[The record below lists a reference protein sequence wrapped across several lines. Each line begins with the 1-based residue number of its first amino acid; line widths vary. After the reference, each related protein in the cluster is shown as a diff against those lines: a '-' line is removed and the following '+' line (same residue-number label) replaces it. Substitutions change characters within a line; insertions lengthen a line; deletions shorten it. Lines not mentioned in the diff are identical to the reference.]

1 MPVTDQAFV
10 TLVTND
16 IYCQGA
22 LVLGKSLRNHSTSR
36 KLVVMITSHVTS
48 RMRGVLAHI
57 FDEVVEVDALNSADS
72 VRLALLRRPELG
84 ITFTKLQCWTLTRYT
99 KCVYMDAD
107 TIVLCNI
114 DELFDRDE
122 LSAAPD
128 SGWPDCFNS
137 GVFVFKPSVETF
149 NSLLQFADNHGSF
162 DGGDQGLLNSF
173 FNNWAVSD
181 IHKHLPFIYNL
192 SISSVYTYSPAF
204 KQFGSEA
211 KVVHFIGTP
220 KPWNLKYNPQ
230 TKSVVEDESLSG
242 QHNLSFLVLWWEIY
256 ISDVLPFLTE
266 TAVSEGSTSEQHN
279 FGRIELVMK
288 NENPP
293 PVCSPEAPND
303 IAEKTLPDYNAEQ
316 QTFKLPDYNAEQQT
330 FKLPDY
336 NAEQQSF
343 KLPDFNAEQQT
354 FDDRVQGQDFAL
366 PTEMSIQQPVTQ
378 EDDDFATAQLAQ
390 TASELSIQE
399 AEEKLRT
406 EEERRNWEQGH
417 IDYMGKYSFDNIQK
431 KLDRFLQ

>member
-303 IAEKTLPDYNAEQ
+303 IAEKT
-316 QTFKLPDYNAEQQT
+316 
-330 FKLPDY
+330 
-336 NAEQQSF
+336 
-343 KLPDFNAEQQT
+343 
-354 FDDRVQGQDFAL
+354 
-366 PTEMSIQQPVTQ
+366 
-378 EDDDFATAQLAQ
+378 AQLAQ

>member
-22 LVLGKSLRNHSTSR
+22 LVLGKSLRNHNTSR
-36 KLVVMITSHVTS
+36 QLVIMITSQVTS
-48 RMRGVLAHI
+48 RMRGILAHV
-57 FDEVVEVDALNSADS
+57 FDVVVEVSTLDSADS
-72 VRLALLRRPELG
+72 VRLSLLKRPELG
-84 ITFTKLQCWTLTRYT
+84 ITFTKLQCWTLTQYT

-114 DELFDRDE
+114 DELFDRVE

-149 NSLLQFADNHGSF
+149 SHLLRFAESHGSF

-173 FNNWAVSD
+173 FNTWAVSD
-181 IHKHLPFIYNL
+181 ISKHLPFIYNL
-192 SISSVYTYSPAF
+192 SISSVYTYKPAF

-230 TKSVVEDESLSG
+230 AKCVVEDESLSG
-242 QHNLSFLVLWWEIY
+242 HQHLSFLTLWWELY
-256 ISDVLPFLTE
+256 ISDVLPLLTE
-266 TAVSEGSTSEQHN
+266 TEDLERSSCEQHHV
-279 FGRIELVMK
+279 GQIELLMK
-288 NENPP
+288 NDHPP
-293 PVCSPEAPND
+293 PVYSPETPA
-303 IAEKTLPDYNAEQ
+303 DYADW
-316 QTFKLPDYNAEQQT
+316 T
-330 FKLPDY
+330 
-336 NAEQQSF
+336 
-343 KLPDFNAEQQT
+343 
-354 FDDRVQGQDFAL
+354 VH
-366 PTEMSIQQPVTQ
+366 
-378 EDDDFATAQLAQ
+378 LAQ
-390 TASELSIQE
+390 SASELSIQE

-406 EEERRNWEQGH
+406 EEERRKWEQGQ